1 MRGYRPGIGDERG
14 IALPFV
20 LAVTVLAFLLT
31 TAALSGYSRSL
42 QSVEMEEKR
51 MRAQYA
57 AESGIARMQQK
68 RCENPGWQRSLST
81 PMNGVQTE
89 TRVEERRGGRVRI
102 HSVAKG
108 EEVQQSVTVEMDSKT
123 CKVLHWDPE

>member
-1 MRGYRPGIGDERG
+1 MIQDERG

-31 TAALSGYSRSL
+31 TAALTSYTYSFKGI
-42 QSVEMEEKR
+42 QMEMKR
-51 MRAQYA
+51 VRAQYA

-68 RCENPGWQRSLST
+68 VCDDPAWNQSLST
-81 PMNGVQTE
+81 PMNGMKTE
-89 TRVEERRGGRVRI
+89 TRIEGTGGNRVRI

-108 EEVQQSVTVEMDSKT
+108 KKVRQTIRVEVEPKT
-123 CKVLHWDPE
+123 CEVLRWGP